1 MGEMTTGLER
11 EGPLSQQQ
19 GLGAVERLVTEDNA
33 LLCLLLLAL
42 DERSHP
48 GLPTANY
55 AFVEFV
61 RRTQHRLARKLLPLL
76 RGDVHRTEDVVQETF
91 LKVWKALPK
100 FAPHRLGKG
109 GVFAWLVKIA
119 QNTAISQGRRK
130 RPATDADFGP
140 PTPDGSPRLPEPECP
155 DADPSLQAQ
164 INEREVS
171 VHDAIRQLHPS
182 KQTVLRLHYHED
194 KSHKEIAELCGLT
207 LGQVNMMLYSAR
219 QEIRARVENYVVGD
233 RE

>member
-1 MGEMTTGLER
+1 MGEIAGLER
-11 EGPLSQQQ
+11 EGPLSQHQ
-19 GLGAVERLVTEDNA
+19 GTDPVERLVTEDTA
-33 LLCLLLLAL
+33 LISLLLLAQGA
-42 DERSHP
+42 RAHP
-48 GLPTANY
+48 GAPADNT

-61 RRTQHRLARKLLPLL
+61 RRTQHRLAHKLFPLL
-76 RGDVHRTEDVVQETF
+76 RGDVPRTEDVVQETF

-100 FAPHRLGKG
+100 FAPDRLGKG

-130 RPATDADFGP
+130 RPSTNADFG
-140 PTPDGSPRLPEPECP
+140 TPAADGRPRLPEPECL
-155 DADPSLQAQ
+155 DADPSLQAE
-164 INEREVS
+164 INQRDERL
-171 VHDAIRQLHPS
+171 HDAIRQLHPS

-219 QEIRARVENYVVGD
+219 QEIKARVEKYVVGD